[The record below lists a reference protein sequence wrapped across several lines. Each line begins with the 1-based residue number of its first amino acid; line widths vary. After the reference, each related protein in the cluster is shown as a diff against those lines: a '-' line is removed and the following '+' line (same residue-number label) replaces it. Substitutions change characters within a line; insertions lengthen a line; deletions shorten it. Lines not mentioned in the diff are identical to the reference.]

1 MSEMSLSEAMEHFL
15 KEQDGVAVFDKFVL
29 IDKKMFNELMEKAK
43 QSPTQPTEQSQ

>member
-1 MSEMSLSEAMEHFL
+1 MSEMSLEEAMMYFL

-43 QSPTQPTEQSQ
+43 QSPTTPTESEE